1 MARLRSLKAKKEELI
16 QTLDKSYTFWNC
28 LKESV
33 DESDRA
39 LLIMTAEISE
49 LTDIKNQVSKHRHY
63 DSIYNTD
70 TSNPGKN

>member
-49 LTDIKNQVSKHRHY
+49 LTDIKNQVSKIFLGG
-63 DSIYNTD
+63 DCIIVVMFGQN
-70 TSNPGKN
+70 